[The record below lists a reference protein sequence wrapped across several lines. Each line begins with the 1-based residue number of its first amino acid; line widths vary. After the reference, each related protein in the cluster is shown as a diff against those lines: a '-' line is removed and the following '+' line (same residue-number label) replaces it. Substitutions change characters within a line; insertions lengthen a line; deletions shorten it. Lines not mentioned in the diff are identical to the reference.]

1 MTAKRGGLG
10 RGLEALFTENATET
24 GNITELKIS
33 DIEPNRNQPR
43 KEFDGEALSELA
55 ESISKY
61 GVLQPLIVRP
71 MANGS
76 YQLVAGERRW
86 RASRLA
92 GLNSV
97 PVIIKSLNDSTT
109 AEIAL
114 IENLQREDLSAIEE
128 AQGYQALIDG
138 YGMTQEKVAQ
148 AVGKSRPA
156 VANAIR
162 LLSLPDYILAMLKNK
177 EITGGHARALLS
189 FADPELQKKA
199 AELAKSGGTVRM
211 VEKMAKTGEKPQK
224 PKKPAKRPQIFD
236 ETELALEETLGRKI
250 RVSGSAKRGV
260 IEIEFYGT
268 EDLKELA
275 NLIAKDS

>member
-43 KEFDGEALSELA
+43 KEFDEEALSELA

-162 LLSLPDYILAMLKNK
+162 LLCLPDYILAMLKNK

-211 VEKMAKTGEKPQK
+211 VEKMAKTGEKPKK